1 MRISWANKGLN
12 TTNMHGAT
20 TKSKEEIVI
29 VSSESRRSV
38 TDIFV
43 FWDVTQRRVLL
54 ETDIWSLS
62 VRSSSVKQSEKFW
75 FFYFVKFYSS
85 LNFLTIPGKT
95 AIIEFNENPSS
106 GSRFVALGQ
115 TYGHDETNSHFSQ
128 FCEGA
133 EQNVSQ

>member
-1 MRISWANKGLN
+1 
-12 TTNMHGAT
+12 
-20 TKSKEEIVI
+20 

-85 LNFLTIPGKT
+85 LNFLTIPEKDCNYT
-95 AIIEFNENPSS
+95 I
-106 GSRFVALGQ
+106 
-115 TYGHDETNSHFSQ
+115 
-128 FCEGA
+128 
-133 EQNVSQ
+133 